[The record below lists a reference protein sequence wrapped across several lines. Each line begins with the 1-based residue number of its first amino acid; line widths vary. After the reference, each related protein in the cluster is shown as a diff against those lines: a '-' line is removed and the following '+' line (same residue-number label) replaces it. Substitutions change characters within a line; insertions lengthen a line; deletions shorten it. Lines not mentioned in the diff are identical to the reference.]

1 MNQDQIKGDLKKA
14 AGKAQ
19 EQFGDMTDNEKQE
32 AKGENKQVEGHV
44 QKTVGNVKDTFN
56 K

>member
-1 MNQDQIKGDLKKA
+1 MNQDQIKGEVKKA
-14 AGKAQ
+14 AGKIQ
-19 EQFGDMTDNEKQE
+19 EGLGDATDNEKQE

-44 QKTVGNVKDTFN
+44 QKTVGNIKDTFN